1 MMLNAVTF
9 LWTGLDK
16 RKYSNSVNSMQ
27 SHCFYVKNYRDLL
40 SIFINVNSLT
50 AKCLNHAQPNKIILK
65 LILNWFSVDTS
76 LSSREF
82 WVIMHVNSFTVISLW
97 DAPYGKV
104 HISCLVHV
112 AWLFWASSLIL
123 NLHFQK
129 MLRAP
134 FVCELQRAAFSSPEP
149 LLMYWSG
156 LCCLDSSN
164 ILSAESPKQ
173 KKIYYLLTILQRQ
186 FLKYVVLSRASTWKL
201 TFFTPTFKSNVD
213 IWWGP
218 SWCLSRLY

>member
-1 MMLNAVTF
+1 ML
-9 LWTGLDK
+9 
-16 RKYSNSVNSMQ
+16 RI
-27 SHCFYVKNYRDLL
+27 RDLS

-50 AKCLNHAQPNKIILK
+50 AKCLNHAQPYKIILK
-65 LILNWFSVDTS
+65 LIFNWFSVDTS

-97 DAPYGKV
+97 DTPYGKV

-149 LLMYWSG
+149 LLMYCFG

-164 ILSAESPKQ
+164 ILSAEGHKQ
-173 KKIYYLLTILQRQ
+173 KKNILFAKNFAKTVFEIRCPESSIN
-186 FLKYVVLSRASTWKL
+186 LKINIFCSH
-201 TFFTPTFKSNVD
+201 F
-213 IWWGP
+213 
-218 SWCLSRLY
+218 

>member
-16 RKYSNSVNSMQ
+16 RKYSNSVNSML

-65 LILNWFSVDTS
+65 LILNRFSVDTS
-76 LSSREF
+76 LSGREF

-97 DAPYGKV
+97 DTPYGKAV

-123 NLHFQK
+123 NLQIFKK

-134 FVCELQRAAFSSPEP
+134 FVCELPRAAFSSPEP
-149 LLMYWSG
+149 LLMYCSG

-164 ILSAESPKQ
+164 ILSAESHKQ
-173 KKIYYLLTILQRQ
+173 KKIYYLLRIFAKTVFEIRCPESSIN
-186 FLKYVVLSRASTWKL
+186 LKINIFYSH
-201 TFFTPTFKSNVD
+201 F
-213 IWWGP
+213 
-218 SWCLSRLY
+218 